1 MSARNRWRRQRPP
14 HPNPLPRGGEG
25 TRIGLRRSTFSCLM
39 LALIVLGFLVPPAHA
54 EEPVTVGF
62 QLIYNPWKVAIDDGS
77 FERATGR
84 EIRWRKFDATGQV
97 LTAMA
102 SGDVDV
108 ALSGSAG
115 IAAGASRG
123 IDLQLFWIAEDI
135 GAAEALV
142 ARNGSGVETPADL
155 VGKKLGVP
163 FASTTHYHTLFA
175 LEHFGIDPNAVQ
187 ILNMQPNQIAAAW
200 LRGQIDAAFVWNPAL
215 GRIRK
220 TGKVL
225 VTSGEL
231 SALGRPTFDGLMV
244 QRPFADANPGFMT
257 AFVKVL
263 AAADEA
269 YRSQPQTWTPDSEPV
284 KAIVRTVGGN
294 PDDVPEV
301 LALYDFPTLEQQ
313 ASQRWLGGGAASGA
327 ARALAD
333 TARFLLA
340 QKKIPALQ
348 DDYSRFVTSRWVEAA
363 REVRD

>member
-1 MSARNRWRRQRPP
+1 MKDIAT
-14 HPNPLPRGGEG
+14 H
-25 TRIGLRRSTFSCLM
+25 GLAVACLI
-39 LALIVLGFLVPPAHA
+39 LALAAPIAQAGD
-54 EEPVTVGF
+54 PVTVGY

-84 EIRWRKFDATGQV
+84 EIRWRKFNATGQV

-102 SGDVDV
+102 SGDVDI

-123 IDLQLFWIAEDI
+123 IDMQLFWIAEDI

-142 ARNGSGVETPADL
+142 GRDGSGIETPADL
-155 VGKKLGVP
+155 AGRKLGVP

-175 LEHFGIDPNAVQ
+175 LEHFGVDPDAVT

-215 GRIRK
+215 GRIQK

-244 QRPFADANPGFMT
+244 QRPFAGDNPGFMT
-257 AFVKVL
+257 AFVQVL

-269 YRSQPQTWTPDSEPV
+269 YRSRPEAWTPDSEPV

-313 ASQRWLGGGAASGA
+313 ASERWLGGGLTSGA
-327 ARALAD
+327 AKALAD
-333 TARFLLA
+333 TARFLLE
-340 QKKIPALQ
+340 QKKIPALA
-348 DDYSRFVTSRWVEAA
+348 DDYTGFVTSRWVEAA
-363 REVRD
+363 LDTR